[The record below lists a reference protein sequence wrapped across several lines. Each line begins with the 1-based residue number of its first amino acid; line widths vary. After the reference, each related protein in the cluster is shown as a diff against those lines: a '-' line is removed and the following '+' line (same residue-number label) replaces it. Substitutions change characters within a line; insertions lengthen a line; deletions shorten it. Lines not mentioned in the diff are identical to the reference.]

1 MKLKVRYEEAADIP
15 VVHNVVFRAFQSQEE
30 PHLVDR
36 LREEGAA
43 ALSLVAEVD
52 GKIVGHVL
60 FSPMTLDPEN
70 PAYQDRV
77 FGLAPLAVLPEY
89 QKTGI
94 GTSLVQRGLS
104 LGITRRWKLVFV
116 LGDPAYYSR
125 FGFEQASR
133 FNFFSEYD
141 APLEA
146 FSVVS
151 LDPAGLAAG
160 PATLAS
166 YHPVFKEIGV

>member
-1 MKLKVRYEEAADIP
+1 MKLKVRYEEAGDIP
-15 VVHNVVFRAFQSQEE
+15 AVRNVVFRAFRSQDE
-30 PHLVDR
+30 PRLVDR

-52 GKIVGHVL
+52 GKIAGHVL

-70 PAYQDRV
+70 PAYEGRV

-104 LGITRRWKLVFV
+104 LGITLRWKLVFV

-125 FGFEQASR
+125 FGFKQASSY
-133 FNFFSEYD
+133 NFFSEYD
-141 APLEA
+141 APLDV

-151 LDPAGLAAG
+151 LDPTGLAVG
-160 PATLAS
+160 PATLAL